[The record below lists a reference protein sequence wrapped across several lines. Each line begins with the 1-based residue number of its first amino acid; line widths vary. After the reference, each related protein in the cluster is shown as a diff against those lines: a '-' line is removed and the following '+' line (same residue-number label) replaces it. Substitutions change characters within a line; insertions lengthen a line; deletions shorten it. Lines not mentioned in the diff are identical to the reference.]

1 MKKTDRIKNLIFFLA
16 IILMITAV
24 DQLTKSLATD
34 YLKSAPSYKIVD
46 GVFELSYLEND
57 GAAWGMLDN
66 APWVFKTVSTVTII
80 AITLYVALSRE
91 ISQLTV
97 TALAFI
103 AGGGVGN
110 MIDRIISGYVVD
122 FFNFCLIDFPV
133 FNVADIFVTIGAGLL
148 IIDLLFFDLA
158 KEKQGTE
165 K

>member
-34 YLKSAPSYKIVD
+34 YLKGAPSYKIVD

-80 AITLYVALSRE
+80 AITLYVALSKE

-158 KEKQGTE
+158 KEKQGTG